1 MGCALILASH
11 VPSGCSSSAEARAL
25 GFTLTW
31 IVLTGA
37 RAAGCSSH
45 GRGGHML
52 APFEDDLRRPTS
64 SGSTAPIWSVSLVV
78 YGSWCSR

>member
-52 APFEDDLRRPTS
+52 APLEDHLRTAHQERVHRPDLVR
-64 SGSTAPIWSVSLVV
+64 VLLL
-78 YGSWCSR
+78 